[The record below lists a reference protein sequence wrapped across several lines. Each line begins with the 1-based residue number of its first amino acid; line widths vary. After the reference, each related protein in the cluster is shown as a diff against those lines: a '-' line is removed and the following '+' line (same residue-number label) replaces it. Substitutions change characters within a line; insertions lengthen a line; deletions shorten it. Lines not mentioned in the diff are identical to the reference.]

1 MIGPLLIINMSKKP
15 SPIQAIS
22 IDARKGIWVSAIFSS
37 KTLLGYGLLPKRYV
51 DSNWLTLCKETDDRK
66 INEMERLFAT
76 HIRKI
81 YIMERTMDL
90 LQQTAEKQIEK

>member
-1 MIGPLLIINMSKKP
+1 MRAKAYGSVLF
-15 SPIQAIS
+15 
-22 IDARKGIWVSAIFSS
+22 FSS

-90 LQQTAEKQIEK
+90 LQQTAEKQTEK